1 MEILGP
7 QVPEAISDR
16 VFSLFASQTQEDNS
30 QRMSFPDLGAAYL
43 VFKYQEENEIAELCF
58 EIIKLQPQKENI
70 GKDDLVHFCKRI
82 AQMSEIYVN
91 DFYSFTKLDP
101 RENISKSEFVD
112 NFGLVK
118 QLRFMTLITSLIDGY
133 KNEYL
138 NFEDN
143 S

>member
-1 MEILGP
+1 
-7 QVPEAISDR
+7 
-16 VFSLFASQTQEDNS
+16 
-30 QRMSFPDLGAAYL
+30 MSFSDLGAAYL

-101 RENISKSEFVD
+101 RENISK
-112 NFGLVK
+112 
-118 QLRFMTLITSLIDGY
+118 
-133 KNEYL
+133 
-138 NFEDN
+138 
-143 S
+143 